1 MQSLDIRDAYGASIP
16 TLQHDDRLVGDRL
29 VATAEAAKILGA
41 RKGTLVVWR
50 SQQRYALPYVKI
62 GRKVMYRI
70 SDLLAFIETRIVRQV
85 KPESERLGRSPTAR
99 RQVVRRRAQI
109 TKGREML

>member
-1 MQSLDIRDAYGASIP
+1 MQSLEIRNAYGASIP

-70 SDLLAFIETRIVRQV
+70 SDLLAFIEARVVRQV
-85 KPESERLGRSPTAR
+85 KPESERRGRSWPGRRKAR
-99 RQVVRRRAQI
+99 
-109 TKGREML
+109 TSN